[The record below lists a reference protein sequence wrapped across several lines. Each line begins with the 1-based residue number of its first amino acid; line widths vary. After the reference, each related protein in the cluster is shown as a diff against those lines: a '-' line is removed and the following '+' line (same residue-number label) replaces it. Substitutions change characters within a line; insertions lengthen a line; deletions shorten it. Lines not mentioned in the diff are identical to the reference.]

1 MQPGQRVR
9 IKSAPDKIGVLTG
22 EVQIVGGRKRWR
34 VQFSDGSQ
42 RLPEKNLEL
51 VVENESIES
60 LLNAGNFG
68 SASNLRGAI
77 THARLTGKLADV
89 IYSMEST
96 NTEFY
101 AYQFKPV
108 LNFLS
113 SPSNGILI
121 ADEVGLGKTIEA
133 GLIWSE
139 LRARENAKRLLIICP
154 AVLREKWKK
163 ELSLRFGIKAE
174 ICESTDIL
182 NRLIDTSRTN
192 ESFSLIASIQGLRP
206 SKNWE
211 DEAVDTNSAKL
222 ARYIE
227 EESSKRELF
236 DCVVIDEAHYM
247 RNSESQTYKLGHI
260 IRPATK
266 NIVLL
271 SATPIQ
277 LKSDDL
283 FHLLNIIDSE
293 NFEYKNAFD
302 NVLNANQPIM
312 ALAGALRSSACSL
325 EEFETGISNC
335 LKHNLLTDNRQLQDL
350 AKNPPTQKQIN
361 DVDYRISLANRIDR
375 LNLLGG
381 IVNRTRKRDV
391 KQHRVIRDPQA
402 PQIEMNNIEHAFY
415 ETVTERVRAYCHKYD
430 QFEGFLL
437 TLPQRQMCS
446 SMPAALR
453 AWQKRTT
460 STVNYD
466 EILNDTFGIDND
478 SEKFKNTRKND
489 TVGPLISELASLAR
503 EIGNYENLKEN
514 DSKYNSLINSL
525 KDYWALN
532 PGFKVVLF
540 SFFRETL
547 IYLEERLTADG
558 INCKVLMGGMNDTK
572 DEVVQDFQ
580 ESDEIQILLTSEVLS
595 EGVDLQ
601 FSSTLINYDLP
612 WNPMRVEQRIGRIDR
627 IGQKAEKILI
637 LNLFYKDTID
647 DRIYNRLF
655 KRLDIFTNA
664 LGDLEALLGHKIRSL
679 TFDLLRHDLTKEQE
693 QERIEQTASA
703 IANEKQNQEELET
716 EAAGLAAHGDYVLNK
731 VSAAK
736 EMRRFIDG
744 ENLWIYVRDFLK
756 TNYKGSSLVEKGTL
770 TYEIDLSTDA
780 KNDLKHFLEALRDAS
795 TTNLAFNA
803 TGKPITCKFQNNIDL
818 SKKEYEVIN
827 HYHPLVQFAAQN
839 TNPENFHPV
848 VATKFLSSKTLDIKS
863 GKYIFLAKRWSTTGA
878 KTEEKLVYSAISLN
892 SGKIVSSI
900 LSEKLIMSAITYGR
914 DWSKVKTDLLG
925 CDLVAYYHQLEM
937 YLDDEFDKYRKQM
950 QLENEDRI
958 DLAIST
964 LNGQIDRQIA
974 ARESAIY
981 SLREKGKLKMIRLF
995 EAQIRNLE
1003 TTRENRTSE
1012 FNQRRKIN
1020 NEPSDVIMGVVYVE

>member
-1 MQPGQRVR
+1 M
-9 IKSAPDKIGVLTG
+9 
-22 EVQIVGGRKRWR
+22 
-34 VQFSDGSQ
+34 
-42 RLPEKNLEL
+42 
-51 VVENESIES
+51 
-60 LLNAGNFG
+60 
-68 SASNLRGAI
+68 
-77 THARLTGKLADV
+77 
-89 IYSMEST
+89 
-96 NTEFY
+96 
-101 AYQFKPV
+101 
-108 LNFLS
+108 
-113 SPSNGILI
+113 
-121 ADEVGLGKTIEA
+121 
-133 GLIWSE
+133 
-139 LRARENAKRLLIICP
+139 
-154 AVLREKWKK
+154 
-163 ELSLRFGIKAE
+163 
-174 ICESTDIL
+174 
-182 NRLIDTSRTN
+182 
-192 ESFSLIASIQGLRP
+192 
-206 SKNWE
+206 
-211 DEAVDTNSAKL
+211 
-222 ARYIE
+222 
-227 EESSKRELF
+227 
-236 DCVVIDEAHYM
+236 
-247 RNSESQTYKLGHI
+247 
-260 IRPATK
+260 
-266 NIVLL
+266 
-271 SATPIQ
+271 
-277 LKSDDL
+277 
-283 FHLLNIIDSE
+283 
-293 NFEYKNAFD
+293 
-302 NVLNANQPIM
+302 
-312 ALAGALRSSACSL
+312 
-325 EEFETGISNC
+325 
-335 LKHNLLTDNRQLQDL
+335 
-350 AKNPPTQKQIN
+350 
-361 DVDYRISLANRIDR
+361 
-375 LNLLGG
+375 
-381 IVNRTRKRDV
+381 
-391 KQHRVIRDPQA
+391 
-402 PQIEMNNIEHAFY
+402 
-415 ETVTERVRAYCHKYD
+415 
-430 QFEGFLL
+430 
-437 TLPQRQMCS
+437 
-446 SMPAALR
+446 
-453 AWQKRTT
+453 
-460 STVNYD
+460 
-466 EILNDTFGIDND
+466 
-478 SEKFKNTRKND
+478 
-489 TVGPLISELASLAR
+489 
-503 EIGNYENLKEN
+503 
-514 DSKYNSLINSL
+514 
-525 KDYWALN
+525 
-532 PGFKVVLF
+532 
-540 SFFRETL
+540 
-547 IYLEERLTADG
+547 
-558 INCKVLMGGMNDTK
+558 
-572 DEVVQDFQ
+572 
-580 ESDEIQILLTSEVLS
+580 
-595 EGVDLQ
+595 
-601 FSSTLINYDLP
+601 
-612 WNPMRVEQRIGRIDR
+612 
-627 IGQKAEKILI
+627 
-637 LNLFYKDTID
+637 
-647 DRIYNRLF
+647 
-655 KRLDIFTNA
+655 
-664 LGDLEALLGHKIRSL
+664 LGHKIRSL